1 MMMFNA
7 TPRLP
12 RALLHIL
19 TVSERT
25 FVRDSAHG
33 GQSRPVDT
41 ALKTF
46 WGVVLPLTNAEW
58 KQLPEGSYTHNTQ
71 KLYTDDAIDIHPGQI
86 VLDTFDGKR
95 YTVTAE
101 LAHNTIH
108 PMARYIVEEVV
119 KK

>member
-1 MMMFNA
+1 MMVFA

-25 FVRDSAHG
+25 FMRDPANG
-33 GQSRPVDT
+33 GQSKPVDK
-41 ALKTF
+41 AVASF
-46 WGVVLPLTNAEW
+46 WGVVLPLSNLDW
-58 KQLPEGSYTHNTQ
+58 KRLPEGSYTQNSQ
-71 KLYTDDAIDIHPGQI
+71 KLYTDGPVVIQPGQI
-86 VLDTFDGKR
+86 VRDTYDGQQ

-108 PMARYIVEEVV
+108 PMLRFIVEGVA